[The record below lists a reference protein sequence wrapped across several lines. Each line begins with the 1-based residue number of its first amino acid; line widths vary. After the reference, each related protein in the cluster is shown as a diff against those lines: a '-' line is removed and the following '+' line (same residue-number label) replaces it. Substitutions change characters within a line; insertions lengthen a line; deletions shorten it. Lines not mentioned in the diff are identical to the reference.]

1 MHALLQL
8 GESTPSGRQLDALG
22 ASAPSIGVPLP
33 RRSCGRISPE
43 CAAFERERWQPYV
56 TALEQA
62 PVKHTC
68 WRMTVP
74 ATLGL
79 ADTLSMLL
87 PTTAE
92 AVLTQSAV
100 ELRLQLANE
109 ADAAGANKTALGV
122 LGLLHRSGAAGFSAP
137 QCAGDRVS
145 DKTNVFG
152 RATQGVWKAHAP
164 IEKNGHRIQMPHRHR
179 LHDPEHRHPMRREA
193 APLGCLLRLFLCP
206 VDAVQR
212 SAADVRA
219 RLSMSRGGREA
230 SWLAVHA
237 RLGSGSHEME
247 PSLMR
252 GIKRGWEAAS
262 LSPGE
267 AAHASNSSESLASRM
282 GVFERFLEA
291 ALPAICDDTVRAR
304 YCGARDAGHNTAAA
318 GNSGMEQRRRCPS
331 ICSRSEQRV
340 PLGIRRAFAAVDEVA
355 SAGERVFFSTDSAEL
370 QVCLAPPRGPSG
382 ADARRPDLL
391 GHRRRPAS

>member
-1 MHALLQL
+1 MLALLQL

-22 ASAPSIGVPLP
+22 ASAPSINVPLP

-122 LGLLHRSGAAGFSAP
+122 
-137 QCAGDRVS
+137 
-145 DKTNVFG
+145 
-152 RATQGVWKAHAP
+152 
-164 IEKNGHRIQMPHRHR
+164 
-179 LHDPEHRHPMRREA
+179 
-193 APLGCLLRLFLCP
+193 
-206 VDAVQR
+206 
-212 SAADVRA
+212 
-219 RLSMSRGGREA
+219 
-230 SWLAVHA
+230 
-237 RLGSGSHEME
+237 
-247 PSLMR
+247 
-252 GIKRGWEAAS
+252 
-262 LSPGE
+262 
-267 AAHASNSSESLASRM
+267 
-282 GVFERFLEA
+282 A
-291 ALPAICDDTVRAR
+291 AL
-304 YCGARDAGHNTAAA
+304 
-318 GNSGMEQRRRCPS
+318 
-331 ICSRSEQRV
+331 
-340 PLGIRRAFAAVDEVA
+340 
-355 SAGERVFFSTDSAEL
+355 
-370 QVCLAPPRGPSG
+370 
-382 ADARRPDLL
+382 
-391 GHRRRPAS
+391 